1 MTTQGDLLHVVTNDN
16 LSPGRMALGRVIIW
30 GSGAVLVLVAAAQA
44 LQAAGIGDFGF
55 ANWRPTLY
63 AYVFWAICLCWG
75 QVLTRES
82 RASTCC
88 LCCLRCCSCC
98 RWRSCR

>member
-1 MTTQGDLLHVVTNDN
+1 MTTQGDLLHVVTDDN
-16 LSPGRMALGRVIIW
+16 LSPGRMACGRVIIW

-55 ANWRPTLY
+55 ANWRPTPY

-75 QVLTRES
+75 QVLTRGEQGKRVKTERQSLSGES
-82 RASTCC
+82 VMADRP
-88 LCCLRCCSCC
+88 
-98 RWRSCR
+98 